1 MTKPLSL
8 PLICQPSAARSDTL
22 AVQVYRDLLDAVRAG
37 RLSHGSRLLSSRG
50 AAQALGL
57 SRSTIN
63 LAYELLRAEGVIDVR
78 QGAAPQVIAPDT
90 GPAKPPVKVS
100 RTPSAR
106 GRKLG
111 AVRRDNAMAQVSERM
126 APGEPSEALFPADE
140 WARALRRA
148 ARRMHGPASAYAAP
162 HGLPALRGILAER
175 LATDRGLAV
184 DPEQILVTTGT
195 QGSLALAAQV
205 LSDAGDRAALEDPG
219 YPGARA
225 AFLGAGLHLHSMP
238 VDAEGAQPDD
248 LPDDTRLIYLTPSN
262 QYPLG
267 IRMSH
272 ARRLA
277 FLNRAQQTGALIL
290 EDDYD
295 SEFLWRGREIAALTA
310 EASAGQVIYMGSA
323 SKVLMPALRLG
334 WMVVPP
340 DLIEPLRAV
349 QRNLG
354 LMANLHA
361 QHALADMMRAGRYRA
376 QLKRIA
382 RVYEGR
388 GRALARA
395 LSSIDGV
402 TASQPDGGVQVT
414 ARFDGSLTED
424 GALAAVAAHGFQPAR
439 LTDYCAGAGLRGL
452 VIGFADATPERIAL
466 FADALRTA
474 KSSISDEYP

>member
-1 MTKPLSL
+1 M
-8 PLICQPSAARSDTL
+8 CHPSAKRPEAL
-22 AVQVYRDLLDAVRAG
+22 AVQVYRDLLEAVRTG
-37 RLSHGSRLLSSRG
+37 RLGDGSRLPSSRA

-63 LAYELLRAEGVIDVR
+63 LAYELLRAEGVIEVR
-78 QGAAPQVIAPDT
+78 QGAAPRVIAPVT
-90 GPAKPPVKVS
+90 GPPRKTAKAV
-100 RTPSAR
+100 RIPSQR
-106 GRKLG
+106 GRQLG
-111 AVRRDNAMAQVSERM
+111 EVRRDSATAQALGRM

-148 ARRMHGPASAYAAP
+148 ARRQHGPVSSYATP
-162 HGLPALRGILAER
+162 HGLPELRRVLAGR

-184 DPEQILVTTGT
+184 DPEQILITTGT

-225 AFLGAGLHLHSMP
+225 AFLGAGLHLHAMP
-238 VDAEGAQPDD
+238 VDAEGARPDAV
-248 LPDDTRLIYLTPSN
+248 PKDTRLIYLTPSN
-262 QYPLG
+262 QYPMG

-272 ARRLA
+272 ARRVA
-277 FLNRAQQTGALIL
+277 FLNMAQQTGALIL

-295 SEFLWRGREIAALTA
+295 SEFLWRGREIAALAA

-340 DLIEPLRAV
+340 DLVDPLRTA

-361 QHALADMMRAGRYRA
+361 QHALADMMHTGRYRA

-388 GRALARA
+388 GRALAQA
-395 LSSIDGV
+395 LSSLDGV
-402 TASQPDGGVQVT
+402 SASQPDGGVQVT
-414 ARFDGSLTED
+414 ALFDGRLTED
-424 GALAAVAAHGFQPAR
+424 AALAAVSAQGFQPAK
-439 LTDYCAGAGLRGL
+439 LSDYCSDVANCGL
-452 VIGFADATPERIAL
+452 VIGFADATPERIAA
-466 FADALRTA
+466 FVDALRA
-474 KSSISDEYP
+474 L

>member
-1 MTKPLSL
+1 MPLL
-8 PLICQPSAARSDTL
+8 CQPSAGRPDAL
-22 AVQVYRDLLDAVRAG
+22 AVQVYRDLLEAVRTG
-37 RLSHGSRLLSSRG
+37 RLTDGSRLPSSRA

-78 QGAAPQVIAPDT
+78 QGAAPRVVAPVT
-90 GPAKPPVKVS
+90 GSAKRSAKPV

-106 GRKLG
+106 GRQLG
-111 AVRRDNAMAQVSERM
+111 AVRRDSTLAQASGRM

-148 ARRMHGPASAYAAP
+148 ARRAHGPVSSYATP
-162 HGLPALRGILAER
+162 HGLPQLRGILADR
-175 LATDRGLAV
+175 LAADRGLAV
-184 DPEQILVTTGT
+184 DPEQILITTGT

-205 LSDAGDRAALEDPG
+205 LCDAGDRVAIEDPG
-219 YPGARA
+219 FAGARA
-225 AFLGAGLHLHSMP
+225 AFLGAGLHLHAMP
-238 VDAEGAQPDD
+238 VDAEGARPDAV
-248 LPDDTRLIYLTPSN
+248 PKDTQLIYLTPSN

-272 ARRLA
+272 ARRVG
-277 FLNRAQQTGALIL
+277 FLNLARQTGALIL

-295 SEFLWRGREIAALTA
+295 SEFLWRGREIAALAA
-310 EASAGQVIYMGSA
+310 EASADQVIYMGSA
-323 SKVLMPALRLG
+323 AKVLMPALRLG

-340 DLIEPLRAV
+340 DLIDPLRAA

-361 QHALADMMRAGRYRA
+361 QHALADMMRTGRYRA
-376 QLKRIA
+376 QLKRIT

-388 GRALARA
+388 GRALAQA

-402 TASQPDGGVQVT
+402 SVCQPDGGVQVT
-414 ARFDGSLTED
+414 ARFDGRLSED
-424 GALAAVAAHGFQPAR
+424 AALAAVSTRGFKPAK
-439 LTDYCAGAGLRGL
+439 LSTYCCKADDRGL
-452 VIGFADATPERIAL
+452 VIGFADATSERIAA
-466 FADALRTA
+466 FVDALRA
-474 KSSISDEYP
+474 L

>member
-8 PLICQPSAARSDTL
+8 PLICQPSATRSDTL
-22 AVQVYRDLLDAVRAG
+22 AVQVYRDLLDAVRNG
-37 RLSHGSRLLSSRG
+37 QLSHGSRLPSSRG

-90 GPAKPPVKVS
+90 GPAKPPVKVA
-100 RTPSAR
+100 RAPSAR
-106 GRKLG
+106 GRQLG
-111 AVRRDNAMAQVSERM
+111 AVRRDSAAAQVSERM
-126 APGEPSEALFPADE
+126 APGEPSEVLFPADE

-148 ARRMHGPASAYAAP
+148 ARRQHGPVSAYAAP
-162 HGLPALRGILAER
+162 HGLPTLRRILAER

-184 DPEQILVTTGT
+184 DPEQILITTGT

-205 LSDAGDRAALEDPG
+205 LSDAGDRAAIEDPG

-238 VDAEGAQPDD
+238 VDAEGARPDD

-272 ARRLA
+272 ARRVA
-277 FLNRAQQTGALIL
+277 FLNTARRTGALIF

-295 SEFLWRGREIAALTA
+295 SEFLWRGREIAALAA
-310 EASAGQVIYMGSA
+310 EASADQVIYMGSA

-340 DLIEPLRAV
+340 DLIDPLRAA

-361 QHALADMMRAGRYRA
+361 QHALADMMREGRYRA

-382 RVYEGR
+382 RIYEER
-388 GRALARA
+388 GRALAQA

-402 TASQPDGGVQVT
+402 SASQPDGGVQVT
-414 ARFDGSLTED
+414 AHFDGRLTED
-424 GALAAVAAHGFQPAR
+424 AALAAVAARGFQPGK
-439 LTDYCAGAGLRGL
+439 LSSYCSGTDLRGL
-452 VIGFADATPERIAL
+452 VIGFADATPDRIAA
-466 FADALRTA
+466 FISALKA
-474 KSSISDEYP
+474 A